1 MASIRSGNNAN
12 SGGGGGSITGWAL
25 NSVSATTA
33 YASGAITLTL
43 SQTPFSTNSLV
54 VNLNGQILKETTDWT
69 ITGLVITFL
78 VENPY
83 LTVTDPPDVF
93 TAQYPY

>member
-1 MASIRSGNNAN
+1 MAIVN
-12 SGGGGGSITGWAL
+12 SYKPSTGGGGGGITAFAL
-25 NSVSATTA
+25 DSTSATTA

-43 SQTPFSTNSLV
+43 SQTPFSVNGLI
-54 VNLNGQILKETTDWT
+54 VNLNGQILKQTTDWT
-69 ITGLVITFL
+69 ISGLVITFL

-83 LTVTDPPDVF
+83 LTVSDPPDVF